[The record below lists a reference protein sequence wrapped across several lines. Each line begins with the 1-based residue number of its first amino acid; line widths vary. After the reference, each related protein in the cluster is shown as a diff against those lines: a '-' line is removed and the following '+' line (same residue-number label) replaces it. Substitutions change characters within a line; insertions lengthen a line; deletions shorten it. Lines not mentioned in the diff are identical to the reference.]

1 LPAGPSQPQPLYSMA
16 SWSIPALIP
25 RDSPREPPSASR
37 APRSARPARTFSS
50 LSLSLSPGAHLLLSL
65 SLTLARRAPSPLSLS
80 LDRCAP
86 YPLSLSRPA
95 RTFSALSRPGSG
107 RPVRTFSCG
116 AWRGGGAGGRAA
128 LEWSLILQHAAWW
141 RRGGVTT
148 GRGVVASLRV
158 AAWWRHYGWRRGG
171 VAAETPRLSTE
182 TRAGAAARLAV
193 ACLPPRVW
201 L

>member
-50 LSLSLSPGAHLLLSL
+50 LSL
-65 SLTLARRAPSPLSLS
+65 TLARRAPSPLSLSHSRPARTFSSLS

-86 YPLSLSRPA
+86 YPLSLSLDRRAPSPLSPA
-95 RTFSALSRPGSG
+95 RAAAARCAPSPA
-107 RPVRTFSCG
+107 
-116 AWRGGGAGGRAA
+116 ARGGEGGQGAG
-128 LEWSLILQHAAWW
+128 QHSNGHLFCST
-141 RRGGVTT
+141 RRGGVA
-148 GRGVVASLRV
+148 VASLRV
-158 AAWWRHYGWRRGG
+158 AAWWHRYGWRRGG
-171 VAAETPRLSTE
+171 VTMGGGVVASLLRR
-182 TRAGAAARLAV
+182 RASLLRHVQG
-193 ACLPPRVW
+193 PPRVW